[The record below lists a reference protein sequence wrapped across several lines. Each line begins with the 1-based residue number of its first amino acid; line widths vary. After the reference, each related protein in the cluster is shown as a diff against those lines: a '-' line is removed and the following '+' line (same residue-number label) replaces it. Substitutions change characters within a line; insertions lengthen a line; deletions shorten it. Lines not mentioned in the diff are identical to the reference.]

1 MGVAGLCCTNK
12 DIKKSVLFT
21 PENNKNDNNNI
32 NKENKNIEE
41 NYLKEKNDSTS
52 PKFNKNGSQVI
63 NAISFKQSNLHFEE
77 QKESDDDFENMYN
90 KLSRNTDSI
99 E

>member
-1 MGVAGLCCTNK
+1 MGIAGLCCTNK
-12 DIKKSVLFT
+12 DIKKSVVFIT
-21 PENNKNDNNNI
+21 KNENDNTNI
-32 NKENKNIEE
+32 NEENKKIED
-41 NYLKEKNDSTS
+41 NFLKQKNDSS
-52 PKFNKNGSQVI
+52 LPNFNKNGSQII
-63 NAISFKQSNLHFEE
+63 NTISFKQSNLHFEE

>member
-12 DIKKSVLFT
+12 DIKKSIVFIT
-21 PENNKNDNNNI
+21 KNECDDTNI
-32 NKENKNIEE
+32 NEENKKKEDNF
-41 NYLKEKNDSTS
+41 LKQKNDSS
-52 PKFNKNGSQVI
+52 LPNFNKNGSQII
-63 NAISFKQSNLHFEE
+63 NAISFKQSNLQFEE
-77 QKESDDDFENMYN
+77 QKELEDDFENMYN

>member
-1 MGVAGLCCTNK
+1 MGLAGLCCTNK
-12 DIKKSVLFT
+12 DIKKSIVFIT
-21 PENNKNDNNNI
+21 KNECDDTNI
-32 NKENKNIEE
+32 NEENKKKEDNF
-41 NYLKEKNDSTS
+41 LKQKNDSS
-52 PKFNKNGSQVI
+52 LPNFNKNGSQVI